1 MHLHK
6 YLNVRKQIL
15 KIGHIK
21 SNWLSL
27 KTGVPQGSVTGP
39 LLFNAFINNLI
50 ISLKNICEVYN
61 YADDNTLSVS
71 HSNPSEIKYALEHAS
86 HAALTM
92 LIGERKCYMYEFM
105 SECQYIYTLHCPVLI
120 VLPH

>member
-50 ISLKNICEVYN
+50 ITLKNICEVYN

-71 HSNPSEIKYALEHAS
+71 HSNPSEIK
-86 HAALTM
+86 
-92 LIGERKCYMYEFM
+92 
-105 SECQYIYTLHCPVLI
+105 
-120 VLPH
+120 